1 MELISI
7 HKQIK
12 LALLLLIGVSST
24 SSIAQDVWTLQQC
37 LDTAI
42 VNNAK
47 LKIDKNNNELAS
59 QKEKEVKSNLIPK
72 ITANADYKYYMELPT
87 QLMPLSVFGGPAEQ
101 YKSTQFGVPHNI
113 NANIQFAMPLYN
125 PELYGGIKKTKI
137 ATEVSELQYQKSKEQ
152 ILYEISFYYYNAQ
165 IVNSQLKFIDDNLVN
180 SRQLLK
186 NVNLLHEQLLL
197 TKTDVDKVALQV
209 QSLETNR
216 LIVAGKYDQILNG
229 LKLLLGVSSNQIFT
243 VEPEIKQQI
252 ESNYTIQPTLDMQM
266 AQKQYEL
273 LKTDLGTLQKSRYLP
288 SVYLYGSYGTLGYGF
303 KGDNNEFLDFYN
315 MGFVGLKASYSI
327 FNGTVT
333 QKKINQVNIQIDNNV
348 LQQGL
353 IKDQNEV
360 QIENAN
366 LQINVAQN
374 TIKSSELQIKLAQSI
389 YNQVI
394 LQQKE
399 GLASLTEVL
408 LADSGVKEAQ
418 QNYLSA
424 IIEYF
429 KADLELKKLTGN
441 IK

>member
-1 MELISI
+1 MKLISI

>member
-1 MELISI
+1 MKLISI

-72 ITANADYKYYMELPT
+72 VTANADYKYYMELPT